1 MFRKYVP
8 EQKCICGSIRK
19 YVPERKRVCGR
30 FRKYVPEWKCVCGEF
45 RKSFPSGITFAEH
58 SANLSFFDFWPAHHV
73 FIDVLKRALHASDC
87 HALYP
92 IYTIDA
98 DDFIRL

>member
-1 MFRKYVP
+1 MMYIFFLLFFIHFY
-8 EQKCICGSIRK
+8 I
-19 YVPERKRVCGR
+19 
-30 FRKYVPEWKCVCGEF
+30 F
-45 RKSFPSGITFAEH
+45 FPFLSLTFAEP
-58 SANLSFFDFWPAHHV
+58 SANLSFFDFWFAHHV
-73 FIDVLKRALHASDC
+73 FIDVLKCALHASDY